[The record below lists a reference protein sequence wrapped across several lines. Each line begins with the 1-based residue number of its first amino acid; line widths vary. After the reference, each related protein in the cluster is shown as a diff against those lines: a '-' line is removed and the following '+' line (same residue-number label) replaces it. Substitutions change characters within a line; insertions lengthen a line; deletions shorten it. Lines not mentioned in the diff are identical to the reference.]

1 MEQQPITLLNHL
13 DLNQDNYTIKVRI
26 VRLWSRASFNNPRQV
41 YCYDMIIMDQAGTKM
56 QAFVLAKNAREYE
69 HMLKENQCLVIR
81 NPSLGEN

>member
-1 MEQQPITLLNHL
+1 MEQQPITLLNDL

-41 YCYDMIIMDQAGTKM
+41 YCYDMIIMDQVGTKM

-69 HMLKENQCLVIR
+69 HMLKEN
-81 NPSLGEN
+81 